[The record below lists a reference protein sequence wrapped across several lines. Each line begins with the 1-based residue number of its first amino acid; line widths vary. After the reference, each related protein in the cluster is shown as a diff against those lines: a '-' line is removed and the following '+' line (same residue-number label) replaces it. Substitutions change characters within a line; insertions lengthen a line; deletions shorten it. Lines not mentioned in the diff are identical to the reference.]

1 MKFMCPR
8 LLILIEILLWDIK
21 LIISRFRGFVVF
33 DWIYEIN
40 IPFSYIRIFEK
51 CQDSD
56 YRKYLYVIFVYV
68 YICTMKKKIMQMEI
82 KNTWKYFL

>member
-51 CQDSD
+51 CQDSN

>member
-1 MKFMCPR
+1 MMKFTCPC

-56 YRKYLYVIFVYV
+56 YRKYLYVIFVYI
-68 YICTMKKKIMQMEI
+68 YMYDEE
-82 KNTWKYFL
+82 KNYANGN

>member
-1 MKFMCPR
+1 MKFTCPR
-8 LLILIEILLWDIK
+8 LLILIEILLWEIK

-51 CQDSD
+51 CQDSN

>member
-1 MKFMCPR
+1 MMKFTCPC
-8 LLILIEILLWDIK
+8 LLILIEILLWEIK
-21 LIISRFRGFVVF
+21 LIISRFHGFVF

-56 YRKYLYVIFVYV
+56 YRKYLYVIFVYI
-68 YICTMKKKIMQMEI
+68 YMYDEE
-82 KNTWKYFL
+82 KNYANGN

>member
-56 YRKYLYVIFVYV
+56 YRKYLYVIFVYI